1 MTLLLVVALQACSAF
16 GISDDDGSI
25 LRVQLGSDTSN
36 HINSPDDPRGMAGIE
51 VEVTGIDGGNGRPPT
66 LTAADFQTS
75 SRTWETK
82 LPDSGQVGFV
92 VRLRDTERQLVAE
105 AVSGVFTLRPRTTW
119 RLDIERKPM
128 WRDANGEL
136 RCPDWLWRCVEVWS
150 LDIREDARNYP
161 DEMLWVVL
169 YRAARG
175 GNRCSGR
182 DCVI

>member
-1 MTLLLVVALQACSAF
+1 
-16 GISDDDGSI
+16 
-25 LRVQLGSDTSN
+25 
-36 HINSPDDPRGMAGIE
+36 MAGIE